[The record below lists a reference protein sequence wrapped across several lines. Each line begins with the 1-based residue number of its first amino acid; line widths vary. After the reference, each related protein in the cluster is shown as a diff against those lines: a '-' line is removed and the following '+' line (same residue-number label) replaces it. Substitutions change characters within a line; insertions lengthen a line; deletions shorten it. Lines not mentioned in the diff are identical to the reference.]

1 MDVLENKMKYN
12 FSNGR
17 ALLSL
22 TFKNEEVILYQLEM
36 MTNNNIPKL
45 LKSHF
50 DRVDGDI
57 RLFFDV
63 TSLITLEKL
72 FERRIIGRQDFLYII
87 KQVISLLEG
96 IEEYLLDYNGI
107 VFDKKCI
114 YVDPATLD
122 VYFMYLPV
130 PGSTDR
136 LETLKRLLLESIV
149 NDINFKNEKVDNYIQ
164 KLLEILKNRE
174 LSLELL
180 KDYLKEVE
188 NKSEISIQ
196 DSQISF
202 KKPET
207 EEMPEIEKF
216 QTGFEEKI
224 IFSYPLKSYIILF
237 STAGLFILF
246 GIILCLTGTL
256 SVNSPDFLL
265 TLFGYLLIGGALT
278 YLIYTKFFTSDKKT
292 ERKIQKPVADTVE
305 NKKLR
310 DFKSDLSEQIKNF
323 REQKIQSNKDS
334 FNQINNNP
342 VKNEYYYYVNKN
354 IRMNE
359 HEAAASTEYRDFC
372 DSDSTVLLGA
382 GNITIP
388 YLKRAKNSEIVVLKS
403 FPFMIGRL
411 SEQVDY
417 CLQNPAVGK
426 LHAEITKE
434 GDEYFITDMNSR
446 NGTMINGRQ
455 IMPGVG
461 QSIDSG
467 DIITFANEEF
477 SFYC

>member
-224 IFSYPLKSYIILF
+224 IFH
-237 STAGLFILF
+237 T
-246 GIILCLTGTL
+246 
-256 SVNSPDFLL
+256 
-265 TLFGYLLIGGALT
+265 
-278 YLIYTKFFTSDKKT
+278 
-292 ERKIQKPVADTVE
+292 R
-305 NKKLR
+305 
-310 DFKSDLSEQIKNF
+310 
-323 REQKIQSNKDS
+323 
-334 FNQINNNP
+334 
-342 VKNEYYYYVNKN
+342 
-354 IRMNE
+354 
-359 HEAAASTEYRDFC
+359 
-372 DSDSTVLLGA
+372 
-382 GNITIP
+382 
-388 YLKRAKNSEIVVLKS
+388 
-403 FPFMIGRL
+403 
-411 SEQVDY
+411 
-417 CLQNPAVGK
+417 
-426 LHAEITKE
+426 
-434 GDEYFITDMNSR
+434 
-446 NGTMINGRQ
+446 
-455 IMPGVG
+455 
-461 QSIDSG
+461 
-467 DIITFANEEF
+467 
-477 SFYC
+477 